1 MRNDILEQAQEIRTS
16 IDNVTGTMADADAA
30 KNPMLF
36 LPWKYPVQYY
46 DGTDGKHPQSRVRG
60 ITSGLVYKCGKSHT
74 SQADWSPDSTSAL
87 CVVINTSSPGTID
100 DPIPA
105 ARGMEYTYG
114 LYYTDSEDGKLYL
127 CQRIGEATGGTV
139 VLQYMPHELVG
150 HYFLEAS

>member
-36 LPWKYPVQYY
+36 LPWEADTKYEVG
-46 DGTDGKHPQSRVRG
+46 DRRRHDGK
-60 ITSGLVYKCGKSHT
+60 VYKCLQAHT
-74 SQADWSPDSTSAL
+74 SQVGWEPPAVPAL
-87 CVVINTSSPGTID
+87 WVVINTSSTGTID

-105 ARGMEYTYG
+105 ARGMEYVYG

-127 CQRIGEATGGTV
+127 CQRTGEATGGTV

-150 HYFLEAS
+150 HYFVEVS